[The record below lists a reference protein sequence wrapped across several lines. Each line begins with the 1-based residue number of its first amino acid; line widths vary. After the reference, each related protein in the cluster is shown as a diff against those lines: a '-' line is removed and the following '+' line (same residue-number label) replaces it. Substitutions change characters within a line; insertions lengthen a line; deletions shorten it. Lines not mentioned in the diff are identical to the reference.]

1 MAVVKN
7 PVANA
12 GDIRDTDLIP
22 ESGRSPGRGYSN
34 PLQYACLENPMDR
47 EAWQATVR
55 KVTQS
60 RTQMKQLSAHTHTHT
75 HTHTHGMF
83 ILEPTIKLRKCI
95 NPGKSSLTNK

>member
-1 MAVVKN
+1 MPVVKN
-7 PVANA
+7 PAANA

-60 RTQMKQLSAHTHTHT
+60 RTQMKQLSTHTHT
-75 HTHTHGMF
+75 HTHTWYVHFGAHYK
-83 ILEPTIKLRKCI
+83 T
-95 NPGKSSLTNK
+95 